1 MQITI
6 GGDNMID
13 ARKFFKEAGKN
24 IEKLKYTQMGNIEKA
39 AKILTDRMLNNGVV
53 HIFGTGHSKCFAME
67 MVNRAGGLVPMNK
80 IVLDDLALKGII
92 EGVDLK
98 DPSFERNPD
107 NARKLWDIYNIQSE
121 DAFIIVSNSGRN
133 GSIVEFAS
141 MVKEKAMPLIVVTS
155 IEHTKSVDSRH
166 PSSKKL
172 YELGDVVIDNCGPIG
187 DALIPIDEV
196 EIRACSISS
205 ITGAF
210 IAQALTA
217 EIVKGYLEQGETPPV
232 LISYNIDNADEHNE
246 KLLKKYEGRI

>member
-1 MQITI
+1 V
-6 GGDNMID
+6 ID
-13 ARKFFKEAGKN
+13 SRKFFEEAEKS
-24 IEKLKYTQMGNIEKA
+24 IEKLKATQMENIEKA
-39 AKILTDRMLNNGVV
+39 AKILTERMLNNGVV

-92 EGVDLK
+92 PSVDLK

-107 NARKLWDIYNIQSE
+107 NARKLWELYNIQKE

-141 MVKEKAMPLIVVTS
+141 IVKEKAMPLIVVTS
-155 IEHTKSVDSRH
+155 MEHTKSIDSRH
-166 PSSKKL
+166 PSGKKL
-172 YELGDVVIDNCGPIG
+172 YELGDAVIDNCGPIG
-187 DALIPIDEV
+187 DALIPIADM
-196 EIRACSISS
+196 EIKACSISS

-217 EIVKGYLEQGETPPV
+217 EIVKGYLEQGETPPL
-232 LISYNIDNADEHNE
+232 LISYNVDNADEHNH
-246 KLLKKYEGRI
+246 KLLEKYGGRI